1 MSVHPPGD
9 PQMAQRLRAALGMAA
24 DQLTPSD
31 RLPHIQAA
39 VASAPTR
46 RGGIPAWVLP
56 LAASFLVLAVGLGTF
71 ALLRPP
77 AAAGTITTQGTGVAA
92 DPADRTVVV
101 AENLPAPSRAVGAAA
116 TTDSSGTAKRFE
128 WSAPVYYAAPG
139 TSVHPWLL
147 YRDFVRTTMGDDGLE
162 ARVTT
167 AVNLAIASPDVWGPA
182 MPGQDS
188 YLTAWAPGT
197 RVTAT
202 VSADAITLVLGA
214 PGVDGLDLPAQ
225 RQAVQA
231 LVWTATAAA
240 QRNVPV
246 KISVAGGGPV
256 VGGIPAG
263 VFRRPTDA
271 TTELAPVWITSPGR
285 FASVWDS
292 RVVVEGQACT
302 FEGTVQWELRQG
314 DVVVSKGFATAT
326 SGCPQRGT
334 WKVDLGV
341 LTPGRYTIRAFDL
354 DAASGALSAEQSV
367 AFTVR

>member
-9 PQMAQRLRAALGMAA
+9 PQLEQRLRAALGMAA
-24 DQLTPSD
+24 DQVTPTD
-31 RLPHIQAA
+31 RLAHIQAA

-46 RGGIPAWVLP
+46 RGGIPAWLLP

-77 AAAGTITTQGTGVAA
+77 AATVTASEAAGTSAVAS
-92 DPADRTVVV
+92 DGM
-101 AENLPAPSRAVGAAA
+101 PAPSLVIGGPA
-116 TTDSSGTAKRFE
+116 TTTDPGSSAKRFE

-139 TSVHPWLL
+139 TPVHRWLL
-147 YRDFVRTTMGDDGLE
+147 YRDFVRATMGDDGLE

-167 AVNLAIASPDVWGPA
+167 AVNLAMAQPDVWGPA
-182 MPGQDS
+182 MPGQDG

-202 VSADAITLVLGA
+202 VSADAITLVLSA
-214 PGVDGLDLPAQ
+214 PGVDGLDLQAQ

-246 KISVAGGGPV
+246 TISVAAGGPL

-263 VFRRPTDA
+263 VFRRPADPTTD
-271 TTELAPVWITSPGR
+271 LAPVWITSPGR

-292 RVVVEGQACT
+292 RVVIEGQACT
-302 FEGTVQWELRQG
+302 FEGNVQWELRQG
-314 DVVVSKGFATAT
+314 DAVVNTGFTTAT

-341 LTPGRYTIRAFDL
+341 LAPGRYTIRAFEL
-354 DAASGALSAEQSV
+354 DAATGALFAEQSV